1 MDQNTRAKKS
11 LGQNFLVDD
20 RVVDR
25 VVAAVEPLNGVAV
38 VEIGPGR
45 GALTRRLV
53 ENAAAVFGVEIDRN
67 LIPFLRK
74 EFRDAENFQVVEA
87 DALSVDLC
95 HVIAPWKQAVAI
107 GNLPYYIS
115 TPILQRLIAQRNCL
129 SELVL
134 MLQREVVYRICA
146 PPGTSDHGYLS
157 ALVKA
162 FCDVEPLFDVSP
174 EAFRPVPKVWST
186 VVRLRFQEKIS
197 FGRGGEELYRTLLGA
212 GFAQKRKTITNNL
225 RGAPPGLKE
234 LIERAGGVA
243 GVLEC
248 AEIDPRSRAETLK
261 LEDWQ
266 RLMNCVG
273 NVAK

>member
-1 MDQNTRAKKS
+1 MDQNTRVKKS

-25 VVAAVEPLNGVAV
+25 IVAAVEPLDGVAV

-53 ENAAAVFGVEIDRN
+53 ENAAAVFGVEIDRD
-67 LIPFLRK
+67 LVPFLRE
-74 EFRDAENFQVVEA
+74 EFRNAENFEVVEA

-95 HVIAPWKQAVAI
+95 RVIAPWKQAVAI

-134 MLQREVVYRICA
+134 MLQREVVARMCA

-157 ALVKA
+157 ALVQA
-162 FCDVEPLFDVSP
+162 FCEVEPLFDVSP

-186 VVRLRFQEKIS
+186 VVRLRFQEKVS
-197 FGRGGEELYRTLLGA
+197 FGRGGEELFRTLLSA

-225 RGAPPGLKE
+225 RGAPPMLKE
-234 LIERAGGVA
+234 LIEGAGGVA

-248 AEIDPRSRAETLK
+248 ATIDPRARAEILK

-266 RLMNCVG
+266 RLMNCLG
-273 NVAK
+273 SVAE

>member
-1 MDQNTRAKKS
+1 VDQNTRAKKG

-20 RVVDR
+20 GVVDR
-25 VVAAVEPLNGVAV
+25 IVASVEPLHGVAV

-45 GALTRRLV
+45 GALTRRLL
-53 ENAAAVFGVEIDRN
+53 ENATAVFGVEIDRD
-67 LIPFLRK
+67 LVPFLRE
-74 EFRDAENFQVVEA
+74 EFRNEENFKVIEA

-115 TPILQRLIAQRNCL
+115 TPILQRLIAQRSCL

-134 MLQREVVYRICA
+134 MLQREVVERMCA
-146 PPGTSDHGYLS
+146 QPGTSDHGYLS
-157 ALVKA
+157 ALVQA

-174 EAFRPVPKVWST
+174 NAFRPIPKVWST
-186 VVRLRFQEKIS
+186 VVRLRFQEKIE
-197 FGRGGEELYRTLLGA
+197 FGPGGEELFRMLLGA

-225 RGAPPGLKE
+225 RGAPPALKN

-243 GVLEC
+243 GVLEF
-248 AEIDPRSRAETLK
+248 AKIDPRSRAETLR

-266 RLMNCVG
+266 RLMKCVA
-273 NVAK
+273 NVSE